1 MLPLAGGTM
10 TGVINSM
17 NILPKANNTYDLG
30 SSSKKFKDIY
40 SSGTVFA
47 DGALAIPTS
56 APSNPVSGKVYFWCD
71 TSGSYAETPQA
82 S

>member
-1 MLPLAGGTM
+1 M

-17 NILPKANNTYDLG
+17 NILPKDNNTYDLG